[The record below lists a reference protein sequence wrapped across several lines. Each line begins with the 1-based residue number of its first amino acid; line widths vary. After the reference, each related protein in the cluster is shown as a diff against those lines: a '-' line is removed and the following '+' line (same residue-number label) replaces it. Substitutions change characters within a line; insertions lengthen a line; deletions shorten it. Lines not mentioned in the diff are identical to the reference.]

1 MNFLARSP
9 RVATVSISLGL
20 TGLLLSLATFAIN
33 GADAS
38 SYSSPSPSP
47 SPSSSSYSSQVI
59 TSSVATVPLCAYS
72 MAGVQTPLSLNASKV
87 YNPDSSDL
95 TTLTGS
101 DSGVLLGAYPGG
113 DSSQAC
119 SFYGNASGGRIS
131 VSIPDTAKWS
141 GTSGGTT
148 FTWDVNS
155 SSRGLGINPSKKT
168 DCNSAGVNPPNILL
182 YTSSNKSSDLIT
194 ISSSGSPKQCTVD
207 ASFST
212 SIPSGLN
219 APGGFQ
225 TYTMSGPTLTYTL
238 ITS

>member
-1 MNFLARSP
+1 MKKQISP
-9 RVATVSISLGL
+9 QLISTASISLGIA
-20 TGLLLSLATFAIN
+20 GLLLSFATFTVNTA
-33 GADAS
+33 GAAS
-38 SYSSPSPSP
+38 WSPTPSA
-47 SPSSSSYSSQVI
+47 SPSSASSQVV
-59 TSSVATVPLCAYS
+59 TSSVTTVPLCAYS
-72 MAGVQTPLSLNASKV
+72 MSGVQSPLTLSASKV

-95 TTLTGS
+95 TVLSGIDT
-101 DSGVLLGAYPGG
+101 GVLLGAYPGG
-113 DSSQAC
+113 DSSQPC

-131 VSIPDTAKWS
+131 VSIPDTAKWT

-155 SSRGLGINPSKKT
+155 SSRGMGINPSKKS
-168 DCNSAGVNPPNILL
+168 DCTSAGVNPPSALL

-194 ISSSGSPKQCTVD
+194 ITSSGSPKQCTVD
-207 ASFST
+207 ATYST

-225 TYTMSGPTLTYTL
+225 TYSMSGPTLTYTL